1 MTLFLQQLVNGIAL
15 GSVYSLVALG
25 LTLVFGVLRVPNFAH
40 GALYMVGAY
49 VTYVLLT
56 SYGVPY
62 VAAIAASAV
71 VLALVGVLLE
81 RLVFHPLRDM
91 PHTHAMIG
99 AIGVLL
105 FLTSGAQILFGADF
119 RQLPTPFEGEVG
131 LFGLGVTQQRLV
143 VILASVAVMAGL
155 YYFLKKTVPGQTI
168 EAIEQD
174 RVGAALVGID
184 AGRVSM
190 MTFAISAALAAVAAS
205 LIAPINLVYPTMGD
219 VVNLKAFAIV
229 ILGGMGSVPGA
240 IVGGFAL
247 ALAETFGAT
256 YVSSDFGDLVGFLFL
271 VIVLAVRPTGLFSK
285 GV

>member
-15 GSVYSLVALG
+15 GSVYGLVALG

-62 VAAIAASAV
+62 VAAIAGSAV

-119 RQLPTPFEGEVG
+119 RQLPTPFGGDVS

-143 VILASVAVMAGL
+143 VIVASLAVMAGL

-240 IVGGFAL
+240 IVGGFVL

-256 YVSSDFGDLVGFLFL
+256 YISSEFGDLVGFIFL
-271 VIVLAVRPTGLFSK
+271 VLVLAVRPTGLFSK